1 MTLKQAFTI
10 WSNMSNNIL
19 LAAKSHTAVQRV
31 LMKKWSDIDLEQ
43 ITPAF
48 AKKVFSQSSEVQ
60 EMKAKAASILVH
72 VLNWGAENGHCE
84 RPTFDYTI
92 ANDDE
97 QKNAEPV
104 PVPVP
109 KTDEP
114 LVKVKPEALAKRKAT
129 LAAREEPKKDITME
143 QKSTTKRGRSP
154 RPFAQI
160 DPQTFEVIKVWPTMS
175 EAERALGACN
185 IDRAARLLRKSA
197 GFYWSDA
204 ADAATFEKRMD
215 AKTRGFKPVQQ
226 KPEKKGLADK
236 FNEEQ
241 QMFEQM
247 KEEDKVVV
255 EKKPAVAP
263 NINEQ
268 GIRNAARDALEV
280 FTDDELL
287 AELDRR
293 GWQGEIR
300 KIQIVSIGAK

>member
-10 WSNMSNNIL
+10 WSNMSNNIV

-43 ITPAF
+43 ITPTF
-48 AKKVFSQSSEVQ
+48 ARKVFTQSSEAQ

-72 VLNWGAENGHCE
+72 ILNWGAENGHCK

-97 QKNAEPV
+97 PKKTEPI
-104 PVPVP
+104 PVP
-109 KTDEP
+109 KAE
-114 LVKVKPEALAKRKAT
+114 

-143 QKSTTKRGRSP
+143 QDKTTKRGRAP

-160 DPQTFEVIKVWPTMS
+160 DPQTFEVIKVWPTMK

-215 AKTRGFKPVQQ
+215 GKTRGFEPVQQ
-226 KPEKKGLADK
+226 R
-236 FNEEQ
+236 
-241 QMFEQM
+241 
-247 KEEDKVVV
+247 
-255 EKKPAVAP
+255 PAVAP
-263 NINEQ
+263 KPEEQQINT
-268 GIRNAARDALEV
+268 AAHDALEV

-293 GWQGEIR
+293 GWQGEVR
-300 KIQIVSIGAK
+300 KIQIVSIGVK

>member
-10 WSNMSNNIL
+10 WSNMSNNIV
-19 LAAKSHTAVQRV
+19 LAAKSHAAVQRV
-31 LMKKWSDIDLEQ
+31 LMKKWSDIELEQ
-43 ITPAF
+43 ITTTF
-48 AKKVFSQSSEVQ
+48 ARKVFTQSSEVQ
-60 EMKAKAASILVH
+60 EMKTKAASILVH
-72 VLNWGAENGHCE
+72 ILNWGAENGHCKC
-84 RPTFDYTI
+84 PTFDYTI

-97 QKNAEPV
+97 PKKTEPI
-104 PVPVP
+104 PVP
-109 KTDEP
+109 KAEEP
-114 LVKVKPEALAKRKAT
+114 IVKVRPGAPAKRKAE

-143 QKSTTKRGRSP
+143 QDKTTKRGRTP

-160 DPQTFEVIKVWPTMS
+160 DPQTFEVVKVWPTMK

-226 KPEKKGLADK
+226 KPEKKGLVDK

-247 KEEDKVVV
+247 KKEKKVVV
-255 EKKPAVAP
+255 EQKPAVAP
-263 NINEQ
+263 KPEEQQINT
-268 GIRNAARDALEV
+268 AARDALEV

-300 KIQIVSIGAK
+300 KIQIVSIGVK